1 MKTGVAHAEN
11 FPVASWLCP
20 PHLRAPIVAIYG
32 FARTADDLA
41 DEGDATAEQRLAQL
55 QAYRRA
61 LERTCPHPSG
71 PPQPHGSPPPALPG
85 AAAAVATE
93 PGADCDWPE
102 VFGPLAHQVR
112 IHGLPV
118 RCLHDL
124 LDAFEQDVRRTAR
137 AQHYT
142 HHDELLAYCQRSA
155 NPVGRL
161 LLHLYGVDDPE
172 RLHESDC
179 ICTSLQLINFWQDLS
194 VDLPRG
200 RHYLPLA
207 ELQAFGLSV
216 DDFAPAGARSVGAG
230 GAGAASGAR
239 RARSGADAAT
249 LNARKSALLAHLVS
263 LATQRMVQGAPLVHH
278 LPGRAGWELRLVVQG
293 GLLVAERTRA
303 SGAQPWHRRPR
314 VGLGDLPRLLWRAWR
329 MRPGAAAP
337 HNPTTPP

>member
-41 DEGDATAEQRLAQL
+41 DEGNATAEQRLAQL
-55 QAYRRA
+55 KAYRRA
-61 LERTCPHPSG
+61 LERACPMAPE
-71 PPQPHGSPPPALPG
+71 PPPPG
-85 AAAAVATE
+85 GIAATASPDDATA
-93 PGADCDWPE
+93 PASDMAWPE
-102 VFGPLAHQVR
+102 VFGPLAQQAKAHQ
-112 IHGLPV
+112 LPV

-137 AQHYT
+137 EQHYT
-142 HHDELLAYCQRSA
+142 HHDELLDYCKRSA

-161 LLHLYGVDDPE
+161 LLHLYGVSDPQ
-172 RLHESDC
+172 RLQESDC

-216 DDFAPAGARSVGAG
+216 DDFAPNGARPVGG
-230 GAGAASGAR
+230 GVAGAARGIWR
-239 RARSGADAAT
+239 PHPRGETDN
-249 LNARKSALLAHLVS
+249 LNARKSALLAHLVL
-263 LATQRMVQGAPLVHH
+263 LATQRMAQGAPLVHH

-303 SGAQPWHRRPR
+303 RGAQPWSRRPR
-314 VGLGDLPRLLWRAWR
+314 VGLTDLPRLLWRAWR
-329 MRPGAAAP
+329 MHPGATPP
-337 HNPTTPP
+337 HNPNTLP